1 MHLTQEVLVNIQCS
15 GGSSF
20 PTEVRVLKKRNIVVG
35 HWKMTTTNWKQ
46 SLKLLLLQL
55 HEKLPKNSISIIL
68 WSFGIW
74 SKLERW
80 KGSISGC
87 LLSWP
92 EKIKTSFWSVIF
104 SYSMQQQWTISQ
116 SDCDVGWKVDFIQQ
130 PAMTSSVA
138 TLRGIS
144 KALPR
149 AKLAPKKCHGHWCS
163 AAVLIHES
171 ILNPS
176 KIIASETYAQQINEM
191 QRKLQWLQ
199 LALANRMG
207 PVLHDNTWTH
217 FAQLMLQKLNKL
229 AYKVLL
235 HVSYSPDLLPTDY
248 QFFKLLNNFCREKA
262 STISRRQK
270 MLSKSSSNPEA
281 QIFTLQK

>member
-20 PTEVRVLKKRNIVVG
+20 PKEVRVLKKRNIVVG

-46 SLKLLLLQL
+46 SLKLILLQL

-116 SDCDVGWKVDFIQQ
+116 SDCDVGGKVNCIWQL
-130 PAMTSSVA
+130 AMASSVVGPRKSSK
-138 TLRGIS
+138 TLH
-144 KALPR
+144 K
-149 AKLAPKKCHGHWCS
+149 AKLA
-163 AAVLIHES
+163 
-171 ILNPS
+171 
-176 KIIASETYAQQINEM
+176 
-191 QRKLQWLQ
+191 
-199 LALANRMG
+199 
-207 PVLHDNTWTH
+207 
-217 FAQLMLQKLNKL
+217 LQKRSWSLFGSLLLVWPTTAFWILGKPL
-229 AYKVLL
+229 PLRSVLDESES
-235 HVSYSPDLLPTDY
+235 VSWSVMSDSLRPCG
-248 QFFKLLNNFCREKA
+248 Q
-262 STISRRQK
+262 
-270 MLSKSSSNPEA
+270 
-281 QIFTLQK
+281 

>member
-20 PTEVRVLKKRNIVVG
+20 PKEVRVLKKRNIVVG

-104 SYSMQQQWTISQ
+104 SYSMQQ
-116 SDCDVGWKVDFIQQ
+116 KVDFIQQ

-176 KIIASETYAQQINEM
+176 KIIAPETYAQQINEM

-229 AYKVLL
+229 GYKVLL